1 MQKCRFCGTMDG
13 DLIKN
18 DFGIECDD
26 EDSCNKR
33 FLIRVQERIPEKE
46 LVPGETYFDRA
57 RDEFG
62 EAWQDAVQAGDVGAS
77 KRLLVMLGSEKGGR
91 KDR

>member
-46 LVPGETYFDRA
+46 LVPGETYVDRA

-62 EAWQDAVQAGDVGAS
+62 EAWWDAAQVRDVGACI
-77 KRLLVMLGSEKGGR
+77 RLLVMLAPEKWGR